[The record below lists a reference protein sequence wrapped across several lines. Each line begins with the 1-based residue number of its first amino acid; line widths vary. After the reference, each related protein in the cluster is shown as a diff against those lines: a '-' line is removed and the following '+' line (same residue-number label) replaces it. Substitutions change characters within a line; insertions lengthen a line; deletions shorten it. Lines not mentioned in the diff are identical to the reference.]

1 MRHMTT
7 KAKTKKWMVILL
19 ILTLVGAFI
28 SFSLRGEQ
36 MEEKHIVFILKT
48 IDDTTDFWTSMIDGA
63 NMAAKE
69 LGVRITVMGPAA
81 ETEYEK
87 QGQLIDE
94 AIAMKPDAIMLVPAS
109 YTKTAEY
116 AKKIEKSGIELVLV
130 DSVMEEQMGSS
141 VVATD
146 NVEAG
151 RKMGAYIKDHFSEEI
166 CIGVVGHVQGS
177 STATERE
184 RGLREGLGN
193 LEECIADVVFCDSD
207 YRKAYTVTKEML
219 DRYPRMNVIVGL
231 NEYSSVGAARAVV
244 DKSLEEKVL
253 MIGFDSSI
261 KEVEYLEA
269 DVFEAIVV
277 QKPLNMGYLAV
288 ENTVKL
294 LQNKEIP
301 QYIDSGSALITKETM
316 YTPEN
321 QKLLFPL

>member
-1 MRHMTT
+1 MTSNVRLR
-7 KAKTKKWMVILL
+7 KWFFIVPALVL
-19 ILTLVGAFI
+19 ILALLF
-28 SFSLRGEQ
+28 FSVRGEQ
-36 MEEKHIVFILKT
+36 GEEKHIVFIMKT
-48 IDDTTDFWTSMIDGA
+48 IDDTTDFWTSMADGA

-69 LGVRITVMGPAA
+69 LGVRVTVIGPHT

-87 QGQLIDE
+87 QGQLIEE

-151 RKMGAYIKDHFSEEI
+151 RKMGAYIKENFSGDL
-166 CIGVVGHVQGS
+166 CIGVVGHVKGS

-184 RGLREGLGN
+184 QGLREGLGS
-193 LEECIADVVFCDSD
+193 LEEHIADVVFCDSD
-207 YRKAYTVTKEML
+207 YRKAYKVTKEML
-219 DRYPRMNVIVGL
+219 DQYPQMNVIVGL
-231 NEYSSVGAARAVV
+231 NEYSSVGAANAVV
-244 DKSLEEKVL
+244 DRSFENEIM
-253 MIGFDSSI
+253 MIGFDSSM
-261 KEVEYLEA
+261 KEVEYLESG
-269 DVFEAIVV
+269 VFKAIVV

-288 ENTVKL
+288 ENAVKL
-294 LQNKEIP
+294 IQNKEIP
-301 QYIDSGSALITKETM
+301 QDIDSGSALITKETM